1 MSQPVSAREL
11 SKAGAYVTL
20 HLTVLLWGLTAIL
33 GRLISI
39 EAVSLVWYRLV
50 LVIAAMALYMRGTRA
65 SFRAAPG
72 LLRWYALAGALI
84 GLHWLCF
91 YGAIK
96 VAGVATAVIGL
107 STVTFFTAILEPL
120 VFRRPV
126 ARHEL
131 ALGALVMVGAS
142 LLAKLEVR
150 ASAAGIALAL
160 GSAVLAAAFGSL
172 NGSLARKD
180 RAEPMML
187 YEMLAAAAVTSLVV
201 LARGS
206 SFAAP
211 GSLAPLD
218 VLWLLVLAVVCT
230 VVPQLLVLRIL
241 RVLSPFTV
249 SLSVTLE
256 PVYSLIIVVAFFPSA
271 ETPSWRFLTGAALL
285 LALVALNAYLKR
297 GPLVPVAH
305 GPARRG
311 IEGP

>member
-1 MSQPVSAREL
+1 MSRPVPAREL
-11 SKAGAYVTL
+11 SKAAAYVTL

-50 LVIAAMALYMRGTRA
+50 LVIAAMALYMRVTRA

-72 LLRWYALAGALI
+72 LLRWYTLAGALI

-131 ALGALVMVGAS
+131 VLGALVMVGAS

-201 LARGS
+201 LARWP
-206 SFAAP
+206 SFASP
-211 GSLAPLD
+211 TGLD

-230 VVPQLLVLRIL
+230 VVPQLLVLRVL

-256 PVYSLIIVVAFFPSA
+256 PVYSLVIVVAFFPSA
-271 ETPSWRFLTGAALL
+271 ETPSWRFLGGATLL

-297 GPLVPVAH
+297 GPSVPVAH

>member
-1 MSQPVSAREL
+1 MSWPVPAREL
-11 SKAGAYVTL
+11 SKAGAYLTL

-39 EAVSLVWYRLV
+39 EAVSLVWYRLI
-50 LVIAAMALYMRGTRA
+50 LVVAAMALYMRATRA

-120 VFRRPV
+120 VFRRAV

-131 ALGALVMVGAS
+131 VLGALVMVGAS
-142 LLAKLEVR
+142 LLAKLEIR
-150 ASAAGIALAL
+150 ASALGLSLAL
-160 GSAVLAAAFGSL
+160 GSSILAAAFGSL

-187 YEMLAAAAVTSLVV
+187 YQMISAAAVTSLVV
-201 LARGS
+201 VVRWPA
-206 SFAAP
+206 FAAP
-211 GSLAPLD
+211 SALAGLD
-218 VLWLLVLAVVCT
+218 GLWLLVLAIVCT
-230 VVPQLLVLRIL
+230 VVPQLLVLRVL

-256 PVYSLIIVVAFFPSA
+256 PVYSLVIVVAFFPSA
-271 ETPSWRFLTGAALL
+271 ETPSWRFLGGAALL
-285 LALVALNAYLKR
+285 LSLVALNAYLKR
-297 GPLVPVAH
+297 GPRVPAAH

-311 IEGP
+311 IEGA